1 MGKTEDKDFRRAMS
15 DSTNYDYFIFVN
27 FESYFLVKLFLIDY
41 TKDFWG
47 CFIWLFWVELIGLK
61 ALIIFNFG

>member
-41 TKDFWG
+41 TKDFCG
-47 CFIWLFWVELIGLK
+47 CFI
-61 ALIIFNFG
+61 